1 MASRRDNA
9 VLMAVEE
16 NKREFDL
23 LWNQGIKPLRQEL
36 QDVKADIKKVDEKV
50 DKRFEKLIND
60 SASAK
65 RWLIGLVLATIPA
78 YIGLVVE
85 LTKR

>member
-78 YIGLVVE
+78 YVGLVVE